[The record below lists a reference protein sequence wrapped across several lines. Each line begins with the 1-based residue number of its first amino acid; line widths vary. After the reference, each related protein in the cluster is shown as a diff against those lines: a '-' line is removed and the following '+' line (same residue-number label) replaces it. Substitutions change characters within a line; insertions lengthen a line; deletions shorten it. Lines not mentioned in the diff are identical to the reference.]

1 MSRTHFGIFFSG
13 EDSKV
18 KSVWSLALILLLLL
32 TSVACSDDPTPGP
45 TSPADTPRATATQT
59 QTQAPAA
66 TAMPEST
73 AVATPEVTSEATE
86 AATPDSAPV
95 STSEPSAVA
104 TQAPTPDAPVPP
116 APDAPALPPS
126 APVQTDSGLIYI
138 DVVLGTGDVA
148 EPGTLVTVHYTG
160 MLTID
165 NSVFDSS
172 VERGQPFQFALGA
185 GNVIDGWEEG
195 VAGMKVGGKRH
206 LIIPPDLAYGERGFG
221 DVIPPDSYLTFDV
234 DLLDVSR

>member
-1 MSRTHFGIFFSG
+1 M
-13 EDSKV
+13 
-18 KSVWSLALILLLLL
+18 KSVWSLALILLLVLA
-32 TSVACSDDPTPGP
+32 SVACSDDPTPVP
-45 TSPADTPRATATQT
+45 TNPADTSRATTAQT
-59 QTQAPAA
+59 QTQAPVA
-66 TAMPEST
+66 TPMPEST
-73 AVATPEVTSEATE
+73 AVATPEVTSKATE
-86 AATPDSAPV
+86 AATPDEAPV
-95 STSEPSAVA
+95 STSEPSAGA
-104 TQAPTPDAPVPP
+104 TQAPT
-116 APDAPALPPS
+116 PDAPALPPS

-148 EPGTLVTVHYTG
+148 EPGTRVTVHYTG